1 MSDRTRAGNF
11 NEREAAQR
19 IGVSRITLLRARK
32 RGEIGFYRVGS
43 RVIYSEAHIRAFLDD
58 AERKAR
64 S

>member
-1 MSDRTRAGNF
+1 MQQTEGTNYSETQ
-11 NEREAAQR
+11 AAKR